1 MFDSNFRGTLDT
13 NPQNRKKTPLNEVLR
28 GGIFAPTQAIKP
40 SAR

>member
-1 MFDSNFRGTLDT
+1 MFDSNFCGTLDT

-28 GGIFAPTQAIKP
+28 GGIFTPTQATKP